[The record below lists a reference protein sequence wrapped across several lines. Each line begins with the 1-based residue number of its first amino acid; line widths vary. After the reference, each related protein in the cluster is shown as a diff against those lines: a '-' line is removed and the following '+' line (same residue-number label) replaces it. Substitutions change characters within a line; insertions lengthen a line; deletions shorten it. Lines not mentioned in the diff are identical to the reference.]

1 MIQRIQSL
9 FITIA
14 IICSGLLLTS
24 PLAKILSTEKAM
36 TFFAKGIMTSETTAM
51 KTIPMLIIIIAFLS
65 IDIIALLSFKKRLLQ
80 IRFLTFSMIL
90 KLGSYGLGAFYI
102 LQFKND
108 AGFEF
113 LPQFAMAYPLVG
125 FIFSLLAIRAIGK
138 DEALIKSL
146 DRIR

>member
-24 PLAKILSTEKAM
+24 PLAEILSTEKAM
-36 TFFAKGIMTSETTAM
+36 TFFAKGIMSSETTVM
-51 KTIPMLIIIIAFLS
+51 ETIPMLIIVIAFFS
-65 IDIIALLSFKKRLLQ
+65 IDIIALLSFRKRLLQ
-80 IRFLTFSMIL
+80 IRFLTFSMVL

-113 LPQFAMAYPLVG
+113 LPQFAMVYPLIG